1 MPKGMCN
8 RSPAQEGS
16 LLAHT
21 SLYREANLTPAVEL
35 GGAQERPCTETSF
48 LQPGWRPND
57 MSNDQRLLQTHAC
70 VVQVKPNPFKCG
82 TVVQGPALWHTATG
96 PAPG

>member
-48 LQPGWRPND
+48 L
-57 MSNDQRLLQTHAC
+57 
-70 VVQVKPNPFKCG
+70 
-82 TVVQGPALWHTATG
+82 
-96 PAPG
+96 